1 MLGNEQLE
9 RGLPLPRGGVSGWT
23 FSLATRGQ
31 SFNVYLHT
39 LHNSLGILER
49 DVRMINLLS
58 SKYITSEWLILV
70 ETLKYVYT
78 SRLVRCLQRLYDNAN
93 L

>member
-58 SKYITSEWLILV
+58 SKIYYFWMVNSSGNGTISI
-70 ETLKYVYT
+70 
-78 SRLVRCLQRLYDNAN
+78 D
-93 L
+93 

>member
-9 RGLPLPRGGVSGWT
+9 GGLPLPRGGVSGWT

-58 SKYITSEWLILV
+58 SKIYYFWMVNSSGNGTISI
-70 ETLKYVYT
+70 
-78 SRLVRCLQRLYDNAN
+78 D
-93 L
+93 